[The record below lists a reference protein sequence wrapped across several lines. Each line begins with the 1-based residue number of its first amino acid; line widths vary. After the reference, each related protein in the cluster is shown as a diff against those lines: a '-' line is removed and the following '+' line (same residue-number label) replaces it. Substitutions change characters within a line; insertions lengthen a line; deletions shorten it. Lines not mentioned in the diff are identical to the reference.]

1 MVRWEPGAKERLRG
15 AALDLY
21 LQQGFE
27 QTTVADI
34 ARSVGLSERTF
45 FRHYAD
51 KREVLF
57 DGQDL
62 LQATLVNG
70 VDAEPDAATPLNLV
84 GGALAAAAALF
95 PDERRDYSRRRQA
108 VIAANPALHERELL
122 KLAGLAAALG
132 AALRDRGVPEPTAT
146 IAAQSGVTVFA
157 VAFGQWI
164 AEGETRPFTE
174 LGRQGLTTLG
184 DLAHAVQST
193 SSIRSTT

>member
-21 LQQGFE
+21 LQQGYDA
-27 QTTVADI
+27 TTVADI
-34 ARSVGLSERTF
+34 ARSVGLTERTF

-62 LQATLVNG
+62 LRATLVHG
-70 VDAEPDAATPLNLV
+70 VDAEPDGATPLDLV
-84 GGALAAAAALF
+84 GAALAAAAALF
-95 PDERRDYSRRRQA
+95 PDERRDDSRRRQA

-132 AALRDRGVPEPTAT
+132 SALRDRGLPEPTAT

-164 AEGETRPFTE
+164 AEGETRPFPE
-174 LGRQGLTTLG
+174 LGREGLMTLA
-184 DLAHAVQST
+184 DLAQAVQSP

>member
-27 QTTVADI
+27 ATTVADI
-34 ARSVGLSERTF
+34 ARSVGLTERTF

-62 LQATLVNG
+62 LRATMVDG
-70 VDAEPDAATPLNLV
+70 VESAPGAATPLELV
-84 GGALAAAAALF
+84 GGALAATAALF
-95 PDERRDYSRRRQA
+95 PNERRGYSRRRQA
-108 VIAANPALHERELL
+108 VIGANPALHERELL

-132 AALRDRGVPEPTAT
+132 SALRDRGVPEPAAT

-157 VAFGQWI
+157 VAFAQWI

-174 LGRQGLTTLG
+174 IGRQGLTTLA
-184 DLAHAVQST
+184 DLARTAQPA